1 MGGSDDGKTVR
12 EFYRAYA
19 EQDGATLLKLMAED
33 LEVHVSGNHPL
44 SGHYRGQ
51 EEVFGYIGKVGAWTG
66 GEGGFAVDAVLADE
80 KGHVAALVTATAFHD
95 GVKFERPLLHLFTLR
110 DGAIVESRD
119 LPFDQ
124 HAEDAFWAGP

>member
-1 MGGSDDGKTVR
+1 M
-12 EFYRAYA
+12 
-19 EQDGATLLKLMAED
+19 
-33 LEVHVSGNHPL
+33 
-44 SGHYRGQ
+44 
-51 EEVFGYIGKVGAWTG
+51 
-66 GEGGFAVDAVLADE
+66 
-80 KGHVAALVTATAFHD
+80 AALVTATAFHD